1 MKLRKAKILKANSE
15 LIERLEIQNSYI
27 KKLQNEKEELLKE
40 ISLLKEENEELK
52 AQIQKSKPLLE
63 LEEKI
68 IGNANINDET
78 KYGASAIGKIVV
90 SATKNCNLLANEN
103 FANAKELV
111 NLILGRTEV
120 AKAEILKIVSLESD
134 FESKKALIDNEITSA
149 EDYFLSVRGQ
159 V

>member
-1 MKLRKAKILKANSE
+1 MRKKELLKVNYELNS
-15 LIERLEIQNSYI
+15 RLEIQNSYV
-27 KKLQNEKEELLKE
+27 KKLKEEKEELLKE
-40 ISLLKEENEELK
+40 ISNLKEENENLK
-52 AQIQKSKPLLE
+52 NQLQKSEPLLD
-63 LEEKI
+63 LEEKVSQ
-68 IGNANINDET
+68 NANISDET
-78 KYGASAIGKIVV
+78 KYGATAIGKIVV

-134 FESKKALIDNEITSA
+134 FETKKTLIDNEITAA